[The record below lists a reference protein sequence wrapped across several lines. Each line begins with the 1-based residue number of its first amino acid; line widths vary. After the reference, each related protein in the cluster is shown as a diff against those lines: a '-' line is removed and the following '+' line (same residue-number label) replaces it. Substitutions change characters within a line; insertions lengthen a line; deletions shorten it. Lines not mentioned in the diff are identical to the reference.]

1 MAQAGN
7 AVSGGRQHRHRRDAA
22 HGISC
27 QAKCVNSG
35 VRATALD
42 RKTETGEG
50 RLSSVETI
58 GVFIAIPVTDPGGG
72 RIMARDVTGRFEGE
86 LIGLLG
92 NFAVGFEK
100 RQNVR
105 NSAVD
110 VVDMMNAVQPARCL
124 LELRA
129 DELEKTR
136 NVCGQH
142 GTTRLAVAIQPAQ
155 VSRPPGDVCIKL
167 NTSERIPT
175 ISAVVS
181 GESNWRGRSSG
192 PLVCI
197 DEPSL
202 EAYGQ

>member
-22 HGISC
+22 YGISC

-35 VRATALD
+35 VRPTVLD

-50 RLSSVETI
+50 RLSSMETI
-58 GVFIAIPVTDPGGG
+58 GIFIAIPITDPGGG

-110 VVDMMNAVQPARCL
+110 VVDMMNTV
-124 LELRA
+124 
-129 DELEKTR
+129 
-136 NVCGQH
+136 
-142 GTTRLAVAIQPAQ
+142 
-155 VSRPPGDVCIKL
+155 
-167 NTSERIPT
+167 
-175 ISAVVS
+175 
-181 GESNWRGRSSG
+181 
-192 PLVCI
+192 
-197 DEPSL
+197 
-202 EAYGQ
+202 

>member
-1 MAQAGN
+1 
-7 AVSGGRQHRHRRDAA
+7 
-22 HGISC
+22 
-27 QAKCVNSG
+27 
-35 VRATALD
+35 
-42 RKTETGEG
+42 
-50 RLSSVETI
+50 
-58 GVFIAIPVTDPGGG
+58 
-72 RIMARDVTGRFEGE
+72 MARDVTGSFEGE

-110 VVDMMNAVQPARCL
+110 VVDMMNIVEPARCL
-124 LELRA
+124 LELGA

-136 NVCGQH
+136 NVCGEH
-142 GTTRLAVAIQPAQ
+142 GTTLLAVATQPSQ
-155 VSRPPGDVCIKL
+155 VSRPPDRVCIKL

>member
-1 MAQAGN
+1 M
-7 AVSGGRQHRHRRDAA
+7 
-22 HGISC
+22 
-27 QAKCVNSG
+27 NSG
-35 VRATALD
+35 VRPTALD

-50 RLSSVETI
+50 RLSGMEAI

-86 LIGLLG
+86 LVGLLG

-105 NSAVD
+105 NPTVD
-110 VVDMMNAVQPARCL
+110 VVDMMNAVEPVRCL
-124 LELRA
+124 LELGA
-129 DELEKTR
+129 DQLEKTR
-136 NVCGQH
+136 NVCGEH
-142 GTTRLAVAIQPAQ
+142 ETTLFAGATQPAQ

-181 GESNWRGRSSG
+181 GKDCPTREASDVSSQSRKARTCVVCWQRNKFTDA
-192 PLVCI
+192 PL
-197 DEPSL
+197 
-202 EAYGQ
+202 